1 MKLKEY
7 KGRLTDYTE
16 EQQKEILNTFV
27 NELILDMGASLMTDE
42 ANHLQSRIHEHVNTP
57 KSIKYLMDVSAEIIT
72 NFKRYSPL
80 CYASIMT
87 AAKNL
92 KHD

>member
-1 MKLKEY
+1 MKLKDY
-7 KGRLTDYTE
+7 GGRLTDYTK
-16 EQQKEILNTFV
+16 EQQKDILNTFV
-27 NELILDMGASLMTDE
+27 NELILDMGASLTADE
-42 ANHLQSRIHEHVNTP
+42 AKHLQSRIHEHVNTA
-57 KSIKYLMDVSAEIIT
+57 KSIKYLREVSKEIIT

-87 AAKNL
+87 ASKNL